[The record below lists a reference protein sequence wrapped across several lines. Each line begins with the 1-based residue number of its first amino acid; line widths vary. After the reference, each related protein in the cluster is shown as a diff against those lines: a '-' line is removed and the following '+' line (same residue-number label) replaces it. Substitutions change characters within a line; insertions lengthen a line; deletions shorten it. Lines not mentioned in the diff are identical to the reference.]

1 METVVTLGCGLI
13 GNFFFDIDI
22 DIFQFPPANIYY
34 FYFFNLRKIVKVLCD
49 TV

>member
-1 METVVTLGCGLI
+1 METVVTLGCELM
-13 GNFFFDIDI
+13 GNFFFFDI

-34 FYFFNLRKIVKVLCD
+34 FYFLNLRKIVKILCD